1 VSCVL
6 VSNGTYSLSG
16 LTCAVVPV
24 FFSQYHGFV
33 SFRFEHRGLPPAAS
47 HKGVEKVFDFSH
59 IKPPSL
65 LNEEDRIERARRMN
79 VLHSRR
85 KRERE
90 RIEIE
95 VLHEQCDE
103 MRTFKSEL
111 IHERSRLEALLTTA
125 RSIVANPSP
134 DGGDGVP
141 VESNSSASQG
151 GDPTAARQF
160 VSMPSPVFVSA
171 DSNGNFRQSQQ
182 QQSQQLQNQQ
192 QQSQQLQN
200 QHQQNQQQ
208 HQQNQPE
215 NAGYYTQGHYFTNA
229 SGQMI
234 VPQGQAFVHQG
245 QTFVQQN
252 QANPS
257 QGTFVMAPSA
267 STQPYCLVPSSA
279 SGMQAAPTGYTM
291 QQVPAQ
297 GMPHQHMHGGV
308 PQQQFVPVVEVQYQQ
323 GSTPYFMQVN
333 GGPAPAGF
341 VQSPGPVSLGYVQ
354 APGPAPGG
362 FVQTP
367 GMSYSVP
374 VPVMTTSAPDFGQY
388 FTTTTTGESTAAG
401 AAPTMLSDESSRGN
415 AAPSDLLTHPFP

>member
-1 VSCVL
+1 
-6 VSNGTYSLSG
+6 
-16 LTCAVVPV
+16 
-24 FFSQYHGFV
+24 
-33 SFRFEHRGLPPAAS
+33 
-47 HKGVEKVFDFSH
+47 VEKVFDFSH

-134 DGGDGVP
+134 DGGYGVP

-151 GDPTAARQF
+151 ADPTVARPF
-160 VSMPSPVFVSA
+160 VSMPSPVFVSNE
-171 DSNGNFRQSQQ
+171 SNGNFRQSQ

-192 QQSQQLQN
+192 QN
-200 QHQQNQQQ
+200 QHQQQQ
-208 HQQNQPE
+208 QQNQPD
-215 NAGYYTQGHYFTNA
+215 NAGYYTQGPYFTNA

-252 QANPS
+252 QANHS
-257 QGTFVMAPSA
+257 RGTFVMAPSA

-279 SGMQAAPTGYTM
+279 SGMQAAPTGYTV

-297 GMPHQHMHGGV
+297 GMPQQHMQGGV
-308 PQQQFVPVVEVQYQQ
+308 AQQQFVPVVEVQYQQ

-354 APGPAPGG
+354 APGPAPVG

-367 GMSYSVP
+367 GMSYTVP
-374 VPVMTTSAPDFGQY
+374 VPVMTTSAPDFGPY
-388 FTTTTTGESTAAG
+388 YTTTTTGDSAAAA
-401 AAPTMLSDESSRGN
+401 AAPTMLSDESSRSN
-415 AAPSDLLTHPFP
+415 AAPSDLLAHPFP